1 MSEAKSAVGIS
12 DAPTRGV
19 LLVFAGLMVT
29 ELLASLDSTVFTTAL
44 PTIVGQLHGVDQQ
57 QWVLTAYLLTSTI
70 VLPIYGKIGDLIGRK
85 GLFLAAIGIF
95 VVGSIVSG
103 FAGDMTWLVIGRA
116 VQGLGGGGLMILS
129 DTIVADVVPARRRG
143 RYMGLIGAVMV
154 LASIAGPLVGG
165 WFTDGPGWRWGLWIN
180 IPLGLLALL
189 SAAVFMRL
197 PKVNAQKLR
206 MDWAGMGLLT
216 VALTCLVLVTT
227 WGGATYAWGSA
238 QIVSLIV
245 VTVVA
250 VSLNDHGERRAA
262 EPVMPLALFK
272 DRNFN
277 LTTIGGLVIAVAMF
291 SVDGYLPTYL
301 QMVTGVTAIQ
311 SGLLLLPM
319 LIALM
324 AASIVAG
331 ELVTRTGRY
340 KWLPI
345 TGAAIVAASLL
356 LLSTLTPAT
365 PIWLICTYIGIMG
378 VGLGASL
385 QILVL
390 VVQNSFPMSMVGVAT
405 ATNNYF
411 RQVGAS
417 VGAAVVGSLFTA
429 RLTGL
434 LTDQSPA
441 GISGGA
447 DSLTPQLVR
456 SLPTPVRDIVVGIY
470 SQALAP
476 LFLYLIPVVVIT
488 VVLLFF
494 VIEKPLATTPEG
506 EVVAHSLDISGADT
520 VALAAATVAAREIG
534 TVGASVPG
542 RASIDPGATVDVD
555 H

>member
-1 MSEAKSAVGIS
+1 MQRDTLSDLQPETAVTEL
-12 DAPTRGV
+12 PTRGV
-19 LLVFAGLMVT
+19 LLVFVGLMVT

-70 VLPIYGKIGDLIGRK
+70 ALPIYGKIGDLIGRK

-95 VVGSIVSG
+95 VVGSVVSG

-143 RYMGLIGAVMV
+143 RYMGIIGAVMV

-189 SAAVFMRL
+189 SAAVFMCL
-197 PKVNAQKLR
+197 PKVDARKLR
-206 MDWAGMGLLT
+206 LDWAGMGLLT
-216 VALTCLVLVTT
+216 VALTCLVLVTV

-238 QIVSLIV
+238 RIVSLIV

-250 VSLNDHGERRAA
+250 GVLFVLVERRAA

-277 LTTIGGLVIAVAMF
+277 LTTVGGLVIAVAMF

-340 KWLPI
+340 RWLPI
-345 TGAAIVAASLL
+345 TGAAIVAASLF
-356 LLSTLTPAT
+356 LLSTMTPAT
-365 PIWLICTYIGIMG
+365 PIRVICAYIGIMG

-417 VGAAVVGSLFTA
+417 VGAAAVGSLFTA

-447 DSLTPQLVR
+447 DSLTPQLVG
-456 SLPTPVRDIVVGIY
+456 SLPTPVRDVVVGIY

-476 LFLYLIPVVVIT
+476 LFLYLMPVVVIT
-488 VVLLFF
+488 AVLLFF
-494 VIEKPLATTPEG
+494 VIEKPLATTTEG
-506 EVVAHSLDISGADT
+506 EVVARSLDISGALP
-520 VALAAATVAAREIG
+520 A
-534 TVGASVPG
+534 
-542 RASIDPGATVDVD
+542 ATVDVD
-555 H
+555 R